1 MASRYLSE
9 ELVIEI
15 LSRLPVKSLM
25 RFKCVC
31 KTWCSL
37 TTNPSLIAAHLNN
50 NTDRTISWNGNTK
63 GLIVGSDDFHVFP
76 NCIRNLQ
83 PVNLKFGFKR
93 KPGSVLGSIHGFGFD
108 MKTGNFKVVKAV
120 RFWDEGSIENGI
132 IDEVVVSFDIGE
144 EVLNVTVLPKDYPR
158 VMAPTFGKF
167 TCNLTLVKGSL
178 AIICS
183 FFEERHS
190 RLEVWVMKNYEVD
203 ESWSLELS
211 VGPDRG
217 LHTSLGFWNDN
228 ELLILRNP
236 GLLFLERDGSA
247 FLHNPVTKQ
256 ARDLCISGEP
266 NFIYKESL
274 VSVEGGNIGN

>member
-1 MASRYLSE
+1 MSNFDFPPYKPVGLNDC
-9 ELVIEI
+9 I
-15 LSRLPVKSLM
+15 L
-25 RFKCVC
+25 
-31 KTWCSL
+31 
-37 TTNPSLIAAHLNN
+37 
-50 NTDRTISWNGNTK
+50 
-63 GLIVGSDDFHVFP
+63 
-76 NCIRNLQ
+76 
-83 PVNLKFGFKR
+83 
-93 KPGSVLGSIHGFGFD
+93 GFGFD
-108 MKTGNFKVVKAV
+108 MKAGNFKVVKAV
-120 RFWDEGSIENGI
+120 RFWDEGWVNCVEVFNLNSDSWRVLSDVVKLKGIQISPNMIVSKNTNNNNNGVFHWCLYRSIENGI
-132 IDEVVVSFDIGE
+132 IDEVVVSFDMGE
-144 EVLNVTVLPKDYPR
+144 EVLNVTLLPKDYPR

-167 TCNLTLVKGSL
+167 ICNLTLVKGSL

-183 FFEERHS
+183 FCEERHS

-256 ARDLCISGEP
+256 ARDHCISGEP